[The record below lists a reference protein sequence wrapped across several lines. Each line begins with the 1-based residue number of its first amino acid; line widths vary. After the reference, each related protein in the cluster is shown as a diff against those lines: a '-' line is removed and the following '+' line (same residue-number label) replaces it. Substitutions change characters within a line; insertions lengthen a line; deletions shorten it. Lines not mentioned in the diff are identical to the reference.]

1 MENVIVNGNAVSLA
15 TLRTGVAEGEQR
27 AYGARR
33 EYAKHLNTH
42 FTFDWFEVEH
52 TDTSAE
58 AKLVHAEKKALFAE
72 LKRVHPDHKN
82 PSTVWANIRKYGRDE
97 KYPKPQA
104 AEGEAAEGEAAEGEA
119 AEGEAAGNR
128 NKAPMLRNVDDL
140 VSLYKFNMRQTEL
153 PDKVASA
160 QVYIVKALEALGV
173 DLALIK

>member
-1 MENVIVNGNAVSLA
+1 MENIIVNGNSVSLA

-58 AKLVHAEKKALFAE
+58 AKLVHTEKKALFAE

-104 AEGEAAEGEAAEGEA
+104 AEAEAAEGEA

-128 NKAPMLRNVDDL
+128 NKPPMLRNIDDL
-140 VSLYKFNMRQTEL
+140 VELYKFNRRQTEL

-173 DLALIK
+173 DLGKVK

>member
-1 MENVIVNGNAVSLA
+1 MENVIVDGSFVSIA

-33 EYAKHLNTH
+33 EYAKGLNAA
-42 FTFDWFEVEH
+42 FAFDWFEVEH
-52 TDTSAE
+52 TDTSE
-58 AKLVHAEKKALFAE
+58 DAKLVHTEKKALFAE

-82 PSTVWANIRKYGRDE
+82 PSTVWANVRKYGREE
-97 KYPKPQA
+97 KYPQVEV
-104 AEGEAAEGEAAEGEA
+104 EGAEGEAAEGEA

-128 NKAPMLRNVDDL
+128 NKPPMLRNMDDL
-140 VSLYKFNMRQTEL
+140 LDLYKFNRRQTEL

-173 DLALIK
+173 DLSKVK

>member
-1 MENVIVNGNAVSLA
+1 MENVIVDGSFVSIE

-82 PSTVWANIRKYGRDE
+82 PSTVWANVRKYGRDE

-104 AEGEAAEGEAAEGEA
+104 AEGEAAEGEAAEGE
-119 AEGEAAGNR
+119 GAGNR
-128 NKAPMLRNVDDL
+128 NKGQMLRNIDDL
-140 VSLYKFNMRQTEL
+140 LDLYKFNRRQDGLL
-153 PDKVASA
+153 PQVAEA
-160 QVYIVKALEALGV
+160 QVLITGALVALGV
-173 DLALIK
+173 DLSKVK

>member
-82 PSTVWANIRKYGRDE
+82 PSTVWANVRKYGRDE

-104 AEGEAAEGEAAEGEA
+104 AEGEAAEGEAAEGE
-119 AEGEAAGNR
+119 GAGNR
-128 NKAPMLRNVDDL
+128 NKGPMLRNMDDL
-140 VSLYKFNMRQTEL
+140 LDLYKFNRRQTEL

-160 QVYIVKALEALGV
+160 HVYIVKALEALGV
-173 DLALIK
+173 DLTQVKE

>member
-1 MENVIVNGNAVSLA
+1 MENVIVDGSSVSLA

-82 PSTVWANIRKYGRDE
+82 PSTVWANVRKYGRDE

-104 AEGEAAEGEAAEGEA
+104 AEGEAAEGEAA
-119 AEGEAAGNR
+119 GNR
-128 NKAPMLRNVDDL
+128 NKGQMLRNIDDL
-140 VSLYKFNMRQTEL
+140 LDLYKFNRRQDGLL
-153 PDKVASA
+153 PQVAEA
-160 QVYIVKALEALGV
+160 QVLITGALVALGV
-173 DLALIK
+173 DLSKVK

>member
-1 MENVIVNGNAVSLA
+1 MLKEIKMENVIVDGSSVSLA

-82 PSTVWANIRKYGRDE
+82 PSTVWANVRKYGRDE

-104 AEGEAAEGEAAEGEA
+104 AEGEAAEGEAA
-119 AEGEAAGNR
+119 GNR
-128 NKAPMLRNVDDL
+128 NKGQMLRNIDDL
-140 VSLYKFNMRQTEL
+140 LDLYKFNRRQDGLL
-153 PDKVASA
+153 PQVAEA
-160 QVYIVKALEALGV
+160 QVLITGALVALGV
-173 DLALIK
+173 DLSKVK

>member
-33 EYAKHLNTH
+33 DYAVALNAA

-52 TDTSAE
+52 TDTSEE
-58 AKLVHAEKKALFAE
+58 AKLVHAEKKTLFAE
-72 LKRVHPDHKN
+72 LKRIAPKHKN
-82 PSTVWANIRKYGRDE
+82 PSTVWANVRKYGREE
-97 KYPKPQA
+97 KYPKVEG
-104 AEGEAAEGEAAEGEA
+104 AEGEGAEGEGAEGE
-119 AEGEAAGNR
+119 GAGNR
-128 NKAPMLRNVDDL
+128 NKPPMVRNIDDL
-140 VSLYKFNMRQTEL
+140 LDLYKFNRRQTEL
-153 PDKVASA
+153 PEKVASA

>member
-1 MENVIVNGNAVSLA
+1 MENVIVNGSFVSIE

-52 TDTSAE
+52 TDTSE
-58 AKLVHAEKKALFAE
+58 DAKLVHTEKKALFAE

-119 AEGEAAGNR
+119 AGNR
-128 NKAPMLRNVDDL
+128 NKPPMLRNMDDL
-140 VSLYKFNMRQTEL
+140 LDLYKFNRRQTEL

-173 DLALIK
+173 DLGLIK